1 MRRSARATTYP
12 SSSWMTS
19 CGSTGTPQTAC
30 RTRRSDSPADSD
42 RASAN
47 RTAWRSRGAPR
58 LGCRARSHRRSSE
71 QSPECRALSTRT
83 TRSRSARSRAQASSV
98 SAGDATANPRSRVAL
113 GGTLWRT
120 TCSPRRR
127 GRDSSRETAM
137 KKGGSA
143 GVLGS
148 HHPRNAAALRWV
160 ITADLGRTN
169 CQAAAREASEPA
181 AESGR

>member
-1 MRRSARATTYP
+1 MRLDRDAADGVQNAQERLTSELRSSIREPDRLAEPRRAT
-12 SSSWMTS
+12 
-19 CGSTGTPQTAC
+19 
-30 RTRRSDSPADSD
+30 
-42 RASAN
+42 
-47 RTAWRSRGAPR
+47 
-58 LGCRARSHRRSSE
+58 LGRSSKFE
-71 QSPECRALSTRT
+71 QVVHRAIAGVQ
-83 TRSRSARSRAQASSV
+83 SAIDEDDKIEKCEIAGKASSV

-127 GRDSSRETAM
+127 GRGSSRETAM

-143 GVLGS
+143 GILGS

-169 CQAAAREASEPA
+169 CQAAAREASGPA
-181 AESGR
+181 AGSGR